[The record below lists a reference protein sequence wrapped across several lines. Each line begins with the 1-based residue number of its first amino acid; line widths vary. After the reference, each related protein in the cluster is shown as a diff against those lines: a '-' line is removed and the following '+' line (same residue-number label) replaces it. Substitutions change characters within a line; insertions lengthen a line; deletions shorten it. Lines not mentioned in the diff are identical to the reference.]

1 MYLFISLAGYS
12 KGHVPKIKLRV
23 SHVPAVKSSVGFIF
37 FLSITLMRRMPRLT
51 WGRADRHTSGKG
63 CTNLFIE
70 RVAEKLRRI
79 TWERKEEL
87 EKQ

>member
-1 MYLFISLAGYS
+1 MYLFLDIC
-12 KGHVPKIKLRV
+12 ICICT
-23 SHVPAVKSSVGFIF
+23 AVTAMVKAIVYFILF
-37 FLSITLMRRMPRLT
+37 DLFITLMRRMPRLT